1 MKPGD
6 EIWITKD
13 ERLILV
19 REMDDQHLLNTHR
32 LVSKNGRSA
41 KDLIGFGFGPFAP
54 RGEIASEDY
63 DKACDRAFETLIA
76 CKFWEG
82 VFRIELNKRNL
93 RPLELPQETSYM
105 ERCREG

>member
-41 KDLIGFGFGPFAP
+41 KDLIGVLDHLHQEA
-54 RGEIASEDY
+54 RLHQKIMI
-63 DKACDRAFETLIA
+63 RH
-76 CKFWEG
+76 
-82 VFRIELNKRNL
+82 VIERLKL
-93 RPLELPQETSYM
+93 
-105 ERCREG
+105 